1 MKVSNELLG
10 TAFGGTMLAL
20 LATGSAEAAD
30 AKCEDIDLTRADSI
44 AETYGQ
50 CLADEEIV
58 LLEAGDENIEMTEVE
73 NRGCEQEKDRGLNQM
88 FWICTV
94 AAPPR
99 CRGPGRFRSQ
109 IPRGQCLRPGTDT
122 GWPHRRHDEIRI

>member
-58 LLEAGDENIEMTEVE
+58 LL
-73 NRGCEQEKDRGLNQM
+73 
-88 FWICTV
+88 
-94 AAPPR
+94 
-99 CRGPGRFRSQ
+99 
-109 IPRGQCLRPGTDT
+109 
-122 GWPHRRHDEIRI
+122 